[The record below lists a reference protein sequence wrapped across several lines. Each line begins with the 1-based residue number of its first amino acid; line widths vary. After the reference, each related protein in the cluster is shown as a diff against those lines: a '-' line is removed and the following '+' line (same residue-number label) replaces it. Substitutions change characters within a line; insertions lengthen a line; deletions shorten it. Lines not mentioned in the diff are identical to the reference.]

1 MKITNK
7 YIIAVNEHCKNE
19 EQDMLNFLNTF
30 DYNNVENYYQLKDKL
45 NLCREDFKKLQL
57 SYSH

>member
-7 YIIAVNEHCKNE
+7 YITAVNEHCKNE
-19 EQDMLNFLNTF
+19 EQDMLSFLNTF
-30 DYNNVENYYQLKDKL
+30 DYNNVENYDQLKDKL
-45 NLCREDFKKLQL
+45 NQCRENFKRLQL